1 MIPYLKFYDTDCHLF
16 ANVCHRVPPTKR
28 ILMPILALVNME
40 MPFMDFE
47 SQISNE
53 DVLDRI
59 CQVYGFS
66 QKIQLANHF
75 DIAAS
80 TLQNRYTRG
89 NVSYDFAAHCALET
103 GVNIRWILTG
113 EGPQRNDES
122 PGSTIQL
129 QTFTLSEGRLTE
141 IGILNVGHELFGKP
155 LKNAM
160 CVRNE
165 GKSYIVE
172 KDAPLADGC
181 WLVDVEGAVSLRELT
196 VLPGKRLHVA
206 GGKVPFECGTDE
218 IKHLGR
224 IVGIYSE
231 VA

>member
-1 MIPYLKFYDTDCHLF
+1 
-16 ANVCHRVPPTKR
+16 
-28 ILMPILALVNME
+28 
-40 MPFMDFE
+40 MDFE
-47 SQISNE
+47 GQISNE

-103 GVNIRWILTG
+103 GVNIKWILTG
-113 EGPQRNDES
+113 QGPQRNDEAPAS
-122 PGSTIQL
+122 STQL
-129 QTFTLSEGRLTE
+129 QMFTLSEGRLSE
-141 IGILNVGHELFGKP
+141 NGILVVGDKLFGKP

-160 CVRNE
+160 CVSSE

-172 KDAPLADGC
+172 KDAPLADGQ

-206 GGKVPFECGTDE
+206 GGKIPFECGTDE
-218 IKHLGR
+218 IKQLGR
-224 IVGIYSE
+224 IVGIYCE

>member
-1 MIPYLKFYDTDCHLF
+1 
-16 ANVCHRVPPTKR
+16 
-28 ILMPILALVNME
+28 
-40 MPFMDFE
+40 MDFE

-75 DIAAS
+75 NIAAS

-103 GVNIRWILTG
+103 GVSIKWILTG
-113 EGPQRNDES
+113 EGPKRDDES
-122 PGSTIQL
+122 TGSSVQL
-129 QTFTLSEGRLTE
+129 QILTLSEGRLTE
-141 IGILNVGHELFGKP
+141 NGILNVGHELFGRP

-160 CVRNE
+160 CVRSE
-165 GKSYIVE
+165 GKSFIIE
-172 KDAPLADGC
+172 KAAPLADGQ

-196 VLPGKRLHVA
+196 VLPGKKIHVA

-224 IVGIYSE
+224 VVGIYYE

>member
-1 MIPYLKFYDTDCHLF
+1 
-16 ANVCHRVPPTKR
+16 
-28 ILMPILALVNME
+28 
-40 MPFMDFE
+40 MDIE
-47 SQISNE
+47 NQISNE
-53 DVLDRI
+53 EVLDRI

-89 NVSYDFAAHCALET
+89 NISYDFAAHCALET

-113 EGPQRNDES
+113 KGPQRSDES
-122 PGSTIQL
+122 AGSTIELQL
-129 QTFTLSEGRLTE
+129 FTLSEGRLSE
-141 IGILNVGHELFGKP
+141 IGILVVGHELFGKQ

-160 CVRNE
+160 CLRYE

-172 KDAPLADGC
+172 KDASLADGC
-181 WLVDVEGAVSLRELT
+181 WLVDVEGAVSLREVT

-206 GGKVPFECGTDE
+206 GGKIPFECGVDE
-218 IKHLGR
+218 IKRLGR
-224 IVGIYSE
+224 VVGIYSE

>member
-1 MIPYLKFYDTDCHLF
+1 
-16 ANVCHRVPPTKR
+16 
-28 ILMPILALVNME
+28 
-40 MPFMDFE
+40 MDFE

-59 CQVYGFS
+59 CQVYGFN

-89 NVSYDFAAHCALET
+89 NISYDFAAHCALET
-103 GVNIRWILTG
+103 GVNIKWILTG
-113 EGPQRNDES
+113 EGPQRNDDRS
-122 PGSTIQL
+122 DSSVQL
-129 QTFTLSEGRLTE
+129 QMFTLSEGRLSE
-141 IGILNVGHELFGKP
+141 NGILKIGQELFGKI

-172 KDAPLADGC
+172 QDAPLADGS

-206 GGKVPFECGTDE
+206 GGKIPFECGIDE
-218 IKHLGR
+218 IKQLGR
-224 IVGIYSE
+224 VVGIYCE